1 MDNIQ
6 TNVETLISESE
17 YAEKK
22 VFETLNNVDVSEKVK
37 TKNQLSYLPWAAA
50 WAEVKSRYPD
60 ATFRIIPQIMD
71 EYGNTRFWHDDGH
84 YGWVMVEV
92 TICGLSLTE
101 PLPILDHRNQPIKAE
116 EITSFAANK
125 SFKRCLTKCLALHG
139 IGLYVF
145 MGEDLPDIAVEVI
158 KLKQDIGELVTK
170 KAALSDKAKKQVS
183 ALCKKAEK
191 EANPNMD
198 DSLIRGNYK
207 TIDDEE
213 ILRNL
218 YKNLLAV
225 RK

>member
-6 TNVETLISESE
+6 TNVETLNSESE

-145 MGEDLPDIAVEVI
+145 MGEDLPDVAAEVI
-158 KLKQDIGELVTK
+158 KLKKEIGDLVTK
-170 KAALSDKAKKQVS
+170 KTALSDKAKKQVS
-183 ALCKKAEK
+183 DLCKKAEK
-191 EANPNMD
+191 TANPNID
-198 DSLIRGNYK
+198 DDLIRGNYK

-213 ILRNL
+213 ILKTL
-218 YKNLLAV
+218 QKNLLAV